1 MAKKD
6 LITKFEEVSL
16 VYRNKIKAKDRPSVK
31 CPQDAFK
38 ILTKNWNMNQINLVE
53 ECKILLLD
61 NKLRLMS
68 IAEISKGGLT
78 ETIVDPRIVFSI
90 ALKRRANRIILA
102 HNHPSNNVNPSKAD
116 IKLTK
121 EFIQIG
127 KLLRIEVADHLIVTE
142 NDFSSM
148 ATEYEHELRF

>member
-1 MAKKD
+1 MSKKD

-16 VYRNKIKAKDRPSVK
+16 VYRNKIKAKDRPLVK
-31 CPQDAFK
+31 SPQDAFK
-38 ILTKNWNMNQINLVE
+38 ILTENWDMDQINLVE

>member
-1 MAKKD
+1 MK
-6 LITKFEEVSL
+6 S
-16 VYRNKIKAKDRPSVK
+16 
-31 CPQDAFK
+31 PQDAYK
-38 ILTKNWNMNQINLVE
+38 ILTENWDMDQINLVE

-127 KLLRIEVADHLIVTE
+127 KLLRIEIADHLIVTE

-148 ATEYEHELRF
+148 ATEYSEDLGL

>member
-1 MAKKD
+1 MSKKD

-38 ILTKNWNMNQINLVE
+38 ILTENWDMNQINLIE

-142 NDFSSM
+142 NDFCSI
-148 ATEYEHELRF
+148 ATEYENELPL